1 MMRRCA
7 ATPARPLPAPVRT
20 LTGRVVPRS
29 TRPAAGAPRQ
39 RAPTLV
45 VAAAQREGPTPAPAP
60 PAAPLLALSVRV
72 GQVRC
77 GRCSARADEARDG
90 GLAGV
95 AAVPP
100 TGLPFFLPPPFLSP
114 PPSSLQ
120 ALLAL
125 ARSLA
130 STLASRVVTTT
141 VIVSTVVAAP
151 VVAAVA
157 PGFRAAL
164 AACDDAGASCE
175 ARWRALVRWIGPA
188 FLKRGGDDDAPQDRP
203 AAATRALFT
212 ATLAGAPAAD
222 VRAAED
228 EMRAAVFA
236 ALLADG

>member
-1 MMRRCA
+1 
-7 ATPARPLPAPVRT
+7 
-20 LTGRVVPRS
+20 
-29 TRPAAGAPRQ
+29 
-39 RAPTLV
+39 
-45 VAAAQREGPTPAPAP
+45 
-60 PAAPLLALSVRV
+60 
-72 GQVRC
+72 
-77 GRCSARADEARDG
+77 
-90 GLAGV
+90 
-95 AAVPP
+95 
-100 TGLPFFLPPPFLSP
+100 
-114 PPSSLQ
+114 
-120 ALLAL
+120 
-125 ARSLA
+125 
-130 STLASRVVTTT
+130 
-141 VIVSTVVAAP
+141 
-151 VVAAVA
+151 VAAVA